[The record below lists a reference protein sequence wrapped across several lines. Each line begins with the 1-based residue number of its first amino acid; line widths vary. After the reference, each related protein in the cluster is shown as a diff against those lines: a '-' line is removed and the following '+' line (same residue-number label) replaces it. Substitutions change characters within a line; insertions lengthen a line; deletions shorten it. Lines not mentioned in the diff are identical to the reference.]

1 MKTPDVLE
9 REEETSVSK
18 ETEIEFAG
26 IDGTVEA
33 ENATPAEEKK
43 KNRLAKLIPPGI
55 PCLLIVGLLFYYI
68 GSQMGTANMLNTIM
82 HTAHDLLINTVF
94 YLMGIC
100 VITGAL
106 GRIFVEFGV
115 VKLLERLLRPL
126 MKPLFN
132 LPGVAS
138 LGAVMTFLSDNP
150 CLLYTSPSP
159 RDS

>member
-43 KNRLAKLIPPGI
+43 KSRLAKLIPPGI

-68 GSQMGTANMLNTIM
+68 GTRFIKFLAI
-82 HTAHDLLINTVF
+82 LIAF
-94 YLMGIC
+94 LPFS
-100 VITGAL
+100 
-106 GRIFVEFGV
+106 GRAII
-115 VKLLERLLRPL
+115 
-126 MKPLFN
+126 
-132 LPGVAS
+132 
-138 LGAVMTFLSDNP
+138 P
-150 CLLYTSPSP
+150 CE
-159 RDS
+159 